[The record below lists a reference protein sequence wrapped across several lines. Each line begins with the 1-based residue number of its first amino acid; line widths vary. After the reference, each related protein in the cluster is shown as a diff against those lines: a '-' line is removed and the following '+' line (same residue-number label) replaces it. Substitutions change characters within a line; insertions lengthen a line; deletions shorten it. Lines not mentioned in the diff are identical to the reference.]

1 MSIQQQGARQVA
13 ATPPGKIIVSRD
25 FPAWKSAPNGLSKAL
40 SRLVASGELARF
52 AKGQFYRPKT
62 GMFGQQQPT
71 DSEKLRPLLFENGKR
86 TGYIT
91 GLRLFN
97 ILGLT
102 TQLSRT
108 IEISRNSTKQNK
120 KIGALEI
127 IIIPSRAPVTDIN
140 IPYLEI
146 LDVVRALSRIP
157 DTSLE
162 TTIARLR
169 SLLKK
174 NNAIEKETL
183 INLALTYYPP
193 ATRYRLA
200 HIISPLAPELEKRL
214 RASLNPTS
222 RFRIV

>member
-1 MSIQQQGARQVA
+1 MSIQQQVARQVA

-91 GLRLFN
+91 SFN
-97 ILGLT
+97 LYSRFGLT
-102 TQLSRT
+102 TQLPMTVTIARNGSR
-108 IEISRNSTKQNK
+108 QNK
-120 KIGALEI
+120 NLGNFSVK
-127 IIIPSRAPVTDIN
+127 IIPSKAPITEDN

-146 LDVVRALSRIP
+146 LDVVRTISQIP
-157 DTSLE
+157 DTSVT
-162 TTIARLR
+162 TTIVRLR
-169 SLLKK
+169 SLIQ
-174 NNAIEKETL
+174 NNNNIKIENL
-183 INLALTYYPP
+183 INTAITYYPP
-193 ATRYRLA
+193 ATRFILA
-200 HIISPLAPELEKRL
+200 KIIASFSSQLEERL
-214 RASLNPTS
+214 RKSLNPGS
-222 RFRIV
+222 RFRIT

>member
-1 MSIQQQGARQVA
+1 MSIQQQVARQVA

-91 GLRLFN
+91 SFN
-97 ILGLT
+97 LYSRFGLT
-102 TQLSRT
+102 TQLPMTVTIARNGSR
-108 IEISRNSTKQNK
+108 QNK
-120 KIGALEI
+120 NLGNFSVK
-127 IIIPSRAPVTDIN
+127 IIPSKAPITEDN

-146 LDVVRALSRIP
+146 LDVVRTISQIP
-157 DTSLE
+157 DTSVA
-162 TTIARLR
+162 TTIVRLR
-169 SLLKK
+169 SLIQ
-174 NNAIEKETL
+174 NNNNIKIENL
-183 INLALTYYPP
+183 INTAIAYYPP
-193 ATRYRLA
+193 ATRFILSK
-200 HIISPLAPELEKRL
+200 IIASFSSQLEERL
-214 RASLNPTS
+214 RKSLNPGS
-222 RFRIV
+222 RFRIT